1 MNKLISNSGDYF
13 AVSTY
18 DAYGNEFTGREEWII
33 VSDKS
38 LEYLLAQYPETMRAF
53 APFVFL
59 SGAMW
64 SVFENDYR
72 LKDKFRSD
80 AGLSLVSSGADLQF
94 SGNITDYTTS
104 YQGVTASQLAAQT
117 RLTIAVK
124 IKFVNKNDEKQ
135 NYEKRFS
142 AYRDFDATESLS
154 NVEDALIAE
163 ISEEI
168 IESIFMESV
177 ANW

>member
-1 MNKLISNSGDYF
+1 MRKLFLYIIILVC
-13 AVSTY
+13 AVGCSVNY
-18 DAYGNEFTGREEWII
+18 
-33 VSDKS
+33 S
-38 LEYLLAQYPETMRAF
+38 
-53 APFVFL
+53 L
-59 SGAMW
+59 SGASISPDVKTF
-64 SVFENDYR
+64 SVSYIANHAANKQATLSDVFTEG

-80 AGLSLVSSGADLQF
+80 AGLSLVSSNADLQF
-94 SGNITDYTTS
+94 SGNITDYITS

-154 NVEDALIAE
+154 NVEDALIKE

>member
-1 MNKLISNSGDYF
+1 MNYS
-13 AVSTY
+13 
-18 DAYGNEFTGREEWII
+18 
-33 VSDKS
+33 
-38 LEYLLAQYPETMRAF
+38 
-53 APFVFL
+53 L
-59 SGAMW
+59 SGASISPDVKTF
-64 SVFENDYR
+64 SVSYIANHAANKQATLSDVFTEG

-168 IESIFMESV
+168 IEAIFMESV

>member
-1 MNKLISNSGDYF
+1 MKKLFLYIIILVC
-13 AVSTY
+13 AV
-18 DAYGNEFTGREEWII
+18 GC
-33 VSDKS
+33 
-38 LEYLLAQYPETMRAF
+38 
-53 APFVFL
+53 FVNYSL
-59 SGAMW
+59 SGASISPDVKTF
-64 SVFENDYR
+64 SVSYIANHAANKQATLSDVFTEG

-80 AGLSLVSSGADLQF
+80 AGLSLVSSNADLQF
-94 SGNITDYTTS
+94 SGNITDYTAS

-154 NVEDALIAE
+154 NVEDALIKE

>member
-1 MNKLISNSGDYF
+1 MRKLFLY
-13 AVSTY
+13 
-18 DAYGNEFTGREEWII
+18 II
-33 VSDKS
+33 ILVCTVGCSVNYS
-38 LEYLLAQYPETMRAF
+38 
-53 APFVFL
+53 L
-59 SGAMW
+59 SGASISPDVKTF
-64 SVFENDYR
+64 SVSYIANHAANKQATLSDVFTEG

>member
-1 MNKLISNSGDYF
+1 MILVS
-13 AVSTY
+13 AVACSVNY
-18 DAYGNEFTGREEWII
+18 
-33 VSDKS
+33 S
-38 LEYLLAQYPETMRAF
+38 
-53 APFVFL
+53 L
-59 SGAMW
+59 SGASISPDVKTF
-64 SVFENDYR
+64 SVSYIANHAANKQATLSDVFTEG

-168 IESIFMESV
+168 IEAIFMESV

>member
-1 MNKLISNSGDYF
+1 MNYS
-13 AVSTY
+13 
-18 DAYGNEFTGREEWII
+18 
-33 VSDKS
+33 
-38 LEYLLAQYPETMRAF
+38 
-53 APFVFL
+53 L
-59 SGAMW
+59 SGASISPDVKTF
-64 SVFENDYR
+64 SVSYIANHAANKQATLSDVFTEG

-80 AGLSLVSSGADLQF
+80 AGLSLVSSGAALQF

-168 IESIFMESV
+168 IEAIFMESV

>member
-1 MNKLISNSGDYF
+1 MRKLFLY
-13 AVSTY
+13 
-18 DAYGNEFTGREEWII
+18 II
-33 VSDKS
+33 ILVCTVGCSVNYS
-38 LEYLLAQYPETMRAF
+38 
-53 APFVFL
+53 L
-59 SGAMW
+59 SGASISPDVKTF
-64 SVFENDYR
+64 SVSYIANHAANKQATLSDVFTEG

-168 IESIFMESV
+168 IEAIFMESV

>member
-1 MNKLISNSGDYF
+1 VNYS
-13 AVSTY
+13 
-18 DAYGNEFTGREEWII
+18 
-33 VSDKS
+33 
-38 LEYLLAQYPETMRAF
+38 
-53 APFVFL
+53 L
-59 SGAMW
+59 SGASISPDVKTF
-64 SVFENDYR
+64 SVSYIANHAANKQATLSDVFTEG

-168 IESIFMESV
+168 IEAIFMESV

>member
-1 MNKLISNSGDYF
+1 MRKIVLYIFILLNL
-13 AVSTY
+13 VSCSVNY
-18 DAYGNEFTGREEWII
+18 
-33 VSDKS
+33 S
-38 LEYLLAQYPETMRAF
+38 
-53 APFVFL
+53 L
-59 SGAMW
+59 SGASISPDVKTF
-64 SVFENDYR
+64 SVSYIANHAANKQATLSDVFTEG

-80 AGLSLVSSGADLQF
+80 AGLSLTTSNADLQF
-94 SGNITDYTTS
+94 SGSITDYTTS

>member
-1 MNKLISNSGDYF
+1 MRKLFLY
-13 AVSTY
+13 
-18 DAYGNEFTGREEWII
+18 II
-33 VSDKS
+33 ILVCTVRCSVNYS
-38 LEYLLAQYPETMRAF
+38 
-53 APFVFL
+53 L
-59 SGAMW
+59 SGASISPDVKTF
-64 SVFENDYR
+64 SVSYIANHAANKQATLSDVFTEG

>member
-1 MNKLISNSGDYF
+1 MNYS
-13 AVSTY
+13 
-18 DAYGNEFTGREEWII
+18 
-33 VSDKS
+33 
-38 LEYLLAQYPETMRAF
+38 
-53 APFVFL
+53 L
-59 SGAMW
+59 SGASISPDVKTF
-64 SVFENDYR
+64 SVSYIANHAANKQATLSDVFTEG

>member
-1 MNKLISNSGDYF
+1 MRKLFLSIIILVC
-13 AVSTY
+13 AVGCSVNY
-18 DAYGNEFTGREEWII
+18 
-33 VSDKS
+33 S
-38 LEYLLAQYPETMRAF
+38 
-53 APFVFL
+53 L
-59 SGAMW
+59 SGASISPDVKTF
-64 SVFENDYR
+64 SVSYIANHAANKQATLSDVFTEG

-168 IESIFMESV
+168 IEAIFMESV

>member
-1 MNKLISNSGDYF
+1 MRKLFLY
-13 AVSTY
+13 
-18 DAYGNEFTGREEWII
+18 II
-33 VSDKS
+33 ILVCTVHCSVNYS
-38 LEYLLAQYPETMRAF
+38 
-53 APFVFL
+53 L
-59 SGAMW
+59 SGASISPDVKTF
-64 SVFENDYR
+64 SVSYIANHAANKQATLSDVFTEG